1 MSSIKKLAGQTLIYG
16 VPTIL
21 GRFLNVLIA
30 FGLTYL
36 FNSSSD
42 FGDYALVYAY
52 ATFLN
57 VIFTYGTETSY
68 FRFAQ
73 MDEYKNDLYSTTLSS
88 LIGTSVLFSAA
99 MILAADWIANFMGL
113 GAHPE
118 YVICFAF
125 IIGLDAIATIPFAKL
140 RKEGKPMKYA
150 LIKFT
155 NIVITVVC
163 TLYFVGLCPWLQQ
176 HHPDSVFLTIYN
188 PNISQV
194 GYAFLSNLIASVAT
208 LLMLFKELAQFRPKF
223 NSALWKQ
230 MMVYSL
236 PLVVVGLAGMVNE
249 TLDRALLGK
258 LLPYDEEMNKSMVGV
273 YSASYRIAALINI
286 FIQIFRMG
294 AEPFFFNEANKGDAP
309 KVYAKVMYFFTI
321 ICLAV
326 FLFVVLFADTI
337 WINFLVDSRGHPEY
351 LAGLPVIP
359 LLAFGYVCLGIYY
372 NLTIWYKLTNKTL
385 LGSYVTVIG
394 AVITVVL
401 NVWLIP
407 KIGFVGSASATLACY
422 LVMTVITYFM
432 GQRYYYVPY
441 NVKAIGSYILLAVGI
456 YVAYYFGTAALESV
470 MLKLACGAAG
480 LMIYVALV
488 WKREKVGLMNLARR
502 KG

>member
-1 MSSIKKLAGQTLIYG
+1 MSSIKRLAGQTLIYG

-21 GRFLNVLIA
+21 GRFLNVLIS

-36 FNSSSD
+36 FNSTAD

-57 VIFTYGTETSY
+57 VLFTYGTETSY

-73 MDEYKNDLYSTTLSS
+73 MDQFRNDVYSTTLSS
-88 LIGTSVLFSAA
+88 LVATSVLFSSA
-99 MILAADWIANFMGL
+99 MILASGWIADFMKL
-113 GAHPE
+113 SLHPE
-118 YVICFAF
+118 YVIYLAF

-140 RKEGKPMKYA
+140 RKEGKPLKYA
-150 LIKFT
+150 LIKFF
-155 NIVITVVC
+155 NIVITVTL
-163 TLYFVGLCPWLQQ
+163 TLYFVGLCPWLQV
-176 HHPDSVFLTIYN
+176 HHPDSIFLKIYN
-188 PNISQV
+188 PEISQV
-194 GYAFLSNLIASVAT
+194 GYAILSNLIASLVT
-208 LLMLFKELAQFRPKF
+208 LLMLYKELGQFRLKF
-223 NSALWKQ
+223 NTILWKE

-249 TLDRALLGK
+249 TLDRTLLSK
-258 LLPYDEEMNKSMVGV
+258 LLPYDTETNKSMIGV
-273 YSASYRIAALINI
+273 YSAGYKIAALINI

-294 AEPFFFNEANKGDAP
+294 AEPFFFNEANKSDAP

-326 FLFVVLFADTI
+326 FLVVVLFADTI
-337 WINFLVDSRGHPEY
+337 WIRYLVDSRRNPEY

-394 AVITVVL
+394 AVITIVL

-407 KIGFVGSASATLACY
+407 KIGFVGSAWATLVCY
-422 LVMTVITYFM
+422 LVMTIITYFM
-432 GQRYYYVPY
+432 GQRYYFVPY
-441 NVKAIGSYILLAVGI
+441 NVKAIGSYILLALAI
-456 YVAYYFGTAALESV
+456 YAAYYWGTAQLSEL
-470 MLKLACGAAG
+470 LKVACGVAG
-480 LMIYVALV
+480 LVIYTGMV
-488 WKREKVGLMNLARR
+488 WMRERAGFINLIKRRG
-502 KG
+502 